1 MNRQAYT
8 SWATAAAGL
17 LALTYGLDRALE
29 ERRDGTA
36 WAIAAVAAPVAV
48 AGLGCWT
55 AALIEEATNQ

>member
-29 ERRDGTA
+29 HRKDGYG
-36 WAIAAVAAPVAV
+36 WALSAVAAPVAV
-48 AGLGCWT
+48 AGLAYWT
-55 AALIEEATNQ
+55 AALVDEATR